1 MQSGAD
7 YKIEDKVQVALTPLQ
22 QKYSLLSLEEN
33 HKTDSSNPVQTE
45 LIYMLEAGNSKHS
58 LTLSATKQELTNLL
72 VSSPTNSG
80 KSLVGEHCLLKA
92 LQVKKI
98 AILIEPLRA
107 LAQEKYDEL
116 NNKYKDEIQ
125 VSIST
130 GDYRLLDEH
139 YTNPPPDGELIIAT
153 PERLEAIFRNPKA
166 QPWIDK
172 IGCVVIDE
180 AHLIADKF
188 RGATLEHL
196 ITTLKCLESKPRLVL
211 LSATIG
217 NVEKVKN
224 WLEPC
229 QVVSIEKRYPPLHKH
244 VVTLNEADTTR
255 DKIVEW
261 LKTVLIQD
269 DKAQALIFV
278 YQTKHTEALASEL
291 NKVMEELC
299 GEAGVLP
306 YHSKLSSQQR
316 NQNRELFISGNS
328 RVVITTS
335 ALAMGINL
343 PCTHVLVRDLTFPGA
358 RNPDVGTLLQMMGRA
373 GRGNTE
379 GHAYVLCK
387 PTDDW
392 QPEVLQRSLDDE
404 VLPDFK
410 SVFEVEDD
418 WRNSRD
424 EEVAT
429 IQVSAYLSRKG
440 DVGAN
445 QQEIESF
452 FLQSLGGQYLA
463 DNVFGALAWLERHL
477 FSWSDDGNHKL
488 TVLGQKASLSVL
500 PLPLAHGYTNL
511 LRDLMSL
518 DESDETLKEWQPLDH
533 IITLSLL
540 HTGTPNLRAF
550 SNKLADVVDS
560 WAEKHSRNRTTGVP
574 LLIKEWI
581 RGQKDHSKAMEVFG
595 SLDIEN
601 SKSGKQA
608 EEWAR
613 KKGYQAT
620 FAAAVLQERSLG
632 IAIPRIEKQYGI
644 KNLTGVEERWRD
656 DMLWLL
662 AGLSK
667 LLDIRT
673 FYFHLVEECEA
684 SKERIKRVKG
694 LLKKHQR
701 QIHMLMEQIKYCSA
715 LGPLI
720 RDMQRSNRGKA
731 GVGIQTIR
739 KLEGDGIESI
749 GQLAKL
755 SLDEIV
761 SMGIRRDIAERISGY
776 IRRRRV

>member
-1 MQSGAD
+1 MFIDNNS
-7 YKIEDKVQVALTPLQ
+7 KPKKKLEMTLTPLQ
-22 QKYSLLSLEEN
+22 KQYAKSILDRDKTKELEGVVC
-33 HKTDSSNPVQTE
+33 SE
-45 LIYMLEAGNSKHS
+45 LIQLLGGQRENKFISSVGHS
-58 LTLSATKQELTNLL
+58 NLL
-72 VSSPTNSG
+72 ISAPTNSG
-80 KSLVGEHCLLKA
+80 KSLVGEHCLLQS
-92 LQVKKI
+92 LQEEKI
-98 AILIEPLRA
+98 AILVEPLRA

-116 NNKYKDEIQ
+116 SDKYKGFLK
-125 VSIST
+125 VNIST
-130 GDYRLLDEH
+130 GDYRLLDEQ
-139 YTNPPPDGELIIAT
+139 YTNPPPNGELIIAT
-153 PERLEAIFRNPKA
+153 PERLEAIFRNPKV

-180 AHLIADKF
+180 AHLVADKF

-196 ITTLKCLESKPRLVL
+196 ITTLKCLESKPRIVL

-217 NVEKVKN
+217 NVDKVKN

-229 QVVSIEKRYPPLHKH
+229 QVVSVEKRYPPLHKH
-244 VVTLNEADTTR
+244 VIALSETDNTTA
-255 DKIVEW
+255 KVVEW
-261 LKTVLIQD
+261 LRTVLLQD
-269 DKAQALIFV
+269 QKAQALIFV
-278 YQTKHTEALASEL
+278 YQTKQTETLASEL
-291 NKVMEELC
+291 TKAVADIC

-316 NQNRELFISGNS
+316 NENRELFISGDS

-358 RNPDVGTLLQMMGRA
+358 SNPDVGTLLQMMGRA

-387 PTDDW
+387 PSDDW
-392 QPEVLQRSLDDE
+392 QPEVLQQSLDDE

-418 WRNSRD
+418 WRNTRD
-424 EEVAT
+424 DGVAS

-440 DVGAN
+440 DVGAT
-445 QQEIESF
+445 QQEIELF
-452 FLQSLGGQYLA
+452 FQQSLGGQYLA
-463 DNVFGALAWLERHL
+463 DNVTGALTWLERHL
-477 FSWSDDGNHKL
+477 LAWNEDGNFKL
-488 TVLGQKASLSVL
+488 TVLGKKACLSVL
-500 PLPLAHGYTNL
+500 PLPLAYGYTNL
-511 LRDLMSL
+511 LRDLLSL
-518 DESDETLKEWQPLDH
+518 DESDEVLKEWQPLDH
-533 IITLSLL
+533 LIALSLL
-540 HTGTPNLRAF
+540 YDGVPNLGRF
-550 SNKLADVVDS
+550 SAKLESIVDA
-560 WAEKHSRNRTTGVP
+560 WAEKQSRNHSSEVP
-574 LLIKEWI
+574 LLFKEWL
-581 RGQKDHSKAMEVFG
+581 RGKKDYSKAVEVFG
-595 SLDIEN
+595 SLNIN
-601 SKSGKQA
+601 IPKSGKQA
-608 EEWAR
+608 DEWAR

-620 FAAAVLQERSLG
+620 FAAAVLQERSSG
-632 IAIPRIEKQYGI
+632 IPVPRIEKQYGV
-644 KNLTGVEERWRD
+644 KNLAGVEERWRD

-667 LLDIRT
+667 LLDIKT

-694 LLKKHQR
+694 LLKKQQR
-701 QIHMLMEQIKYCSA
+701 HIHKLMEQIKYCSA

-739 KLEGDGIESI
+739 KLEDGGIESME
-749 GQLAKL
+749 QLAKL
-755 SLDEIV
+755 SLDDMV